1 MWFYVRTWL
10 PVLSINLTTAICFS
24 VASLVMGQAVSVTM
38 PA

>member
-24 VASLVMGQAVSVTM
+24 VAQAVSVTM